1 MKKTRI
7 TEDPSNIRGSSMGI
21 FSAVKLN
28 RALSFAVSGVMIVA
42 TGIFGFSLGSFSA
55 DSAALPAD
63 STPGDKIIS
72 EVIASQELIC
82 LEIESL
88 DQQVQNKALREEN
101 EIIKEETETISDKI
115 LGALMDNLE
124 SKKLASR
131 SYTVD
136 SFIQE
141 ARNLLDLQWKLN
153 DFRKSEDYGLIDV
166 TKYEDALTERITS
179 IPTLK
184 PIPGSF
190 PGFGWRIHPIY
201 KYSHFHPA
209 ADQGAAYGTPVKAA
223 ASGYVVSA
231 SYDRSSGNYVVINHG
246 NGFVTSYLH
255 HSQNLVHAGQWVRQG
270 EIIGK
275 VGSTGSSTHPHL
287 HFEVS
292 FNGTPIDPRR
302 ILMQ

>member
-7 TEDPSNIRGSSMGI
+7 IEDPSNIRGTNLGI
-21 FSAVKLN
+21 FPIVKIN
-28 RALSFAVSGVMIVA
+28 RALSFAVSGVLIIA
-42 TGIFGFSLGSFSA
+42 TGIFGFSFGSFTA
-55 DSAALPAD
+55 DSEDPLTGHAAE
-63 STPGDKIIS
+63 DKIIS

-82 LEIESL
+82 FEIESL

-131 SYTVD
+131 SYSAD

-141 ARNLLDLQWKLN
+141 AKNLLDLQWKLN
-153 DFRKSEDYGLIDV
+153 DFRNSEDYGLIDV
-166 TKYEDALTERITS
+166 TDYEEALESRLTY

-201 KYSHFHPA
+201 KYRQFHPA
-209 ADQGAAYGTPVKAA
+209 ADQGAASGTPVKAA
-223 ASGYVVSA
+223 ASGYVVAS

-255 HSQNLVHAGQWVRQG
+255 HSQNLVYS
-270 EIIGK
+270 EIGRASWRER
-275 VGSTGSSTHPHL
+275 V
-287 HFEVS
+287 
-292 FNGTPIDPRR
+292 
-302 ILMQ
+302 